1 MQSFLQVNFEFEVKL
16 RGILLSELLNDFN
29 FLNQIILRCTLN
41 IKRNF
46 DFTLQISIE
55 KFQNSTVN
63 KEICVSFKKEI
74 LSGFCVDLFFNFA
87 ILFAWKEFYFL

>member
-74 LSGFCVDLFFNFA
+74 ISGFCVDLFFIFA
-87 ILFAWKEFYFL
+87 IFFAWKEFYFL